1 MMLASGP
8 FETLGI
14 DVTGP
19 HPKSAKGNVY
29 ILTIID
35 HFSKFAF
42 AYPMRNQEA
51 STVAKILVE
60 KVICLM
66 GTPARIL
73 TDQGPNFESNLF
85 KELCAALGV
94 AKVRTSP
101 YEAST
106 NGLIER
112 FHLTLNAMLAKTVK
126 ENQRNWDDRLQFVMA
141 AYRSTQH
148 ASTSLTPNFVIFGR
162 ENVMPSDLVLCNPNA
177 LPANENSVLEFV
189 ATQEERFRSAYET
202 VRNQMKSTSL
212 KRKSYY
218 DTSVRAKQFKIGD
231 RVWCFYPRQYTKRS
245 KKWSFVYIGPY
256 TVIKKMSD
264 LTYQIQK
271 SKRDVDCPC
280 GQVEAV

>member
-1 MMLASGP
+1 
-8 FETLGI
+8 
-14 DVTGP
+14 
-19 HPKSAKGNVY
+19 
-29 ILTIID
+29 
-35 HFSKFAF
+35 
-42 AYPMRNQEA
+42 MRNQEA

-189 ATQEERFRSAYET
+189 ATQEERFRI
-202 VRNQMKSTSL
+202 R
-212 KRKSYY
+212 
-218 DTSVRAKQFKIGD
+218 I
-231 RVWCFYPRQYTKRS
+231 
-245 KKWSFVYIGPY
+245 
-256 TVIKKMSD
+256 
-264 LTYQIQK
+264 
-271 SKRDVDCPC
+271 
-280 GQVEAV
+280 